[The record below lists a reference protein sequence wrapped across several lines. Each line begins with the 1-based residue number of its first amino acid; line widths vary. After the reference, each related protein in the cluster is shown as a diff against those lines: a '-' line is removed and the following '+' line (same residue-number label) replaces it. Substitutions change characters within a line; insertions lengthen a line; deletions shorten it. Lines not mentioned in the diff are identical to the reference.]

1 MVAPTIDMQ
10 FLHRVIAIERMIFP
24 DGDTSTIERF
34 SDCLALCLAVNTSER
49 ITIRDEAK
57 KLYNKRSRIVHAA
70 YSNVSEK
77 EAIIMEEWALKVITY
92 ALKRID
98 QFDSHEKFCK
108 NLSDMKFGNS

>member
-10 FLHRVIAIERMIFP
+10 FLHRVIAIERIIFH
-24 DGDTSTIERF
+24 DSDTSTVERF
-34 SDCLALCLAVNTSER
+34 SESLALCLAVGTKER

-57 KLYNKRSRIVHAA
+57 QLYNKRSRIVHAA

-77 EAIIMEEWALKVITY
+77 EAILMEAWAINMIIY
-92 ALKRID
+92 ALKKID
-98 QFDSHEKFCK
+98 QFDSHEKFCR